1 MVADSVDY
9 LEYKTGRRSEGVCF
23 ASQTFI
29 SKLTAGIS
37 TFITSLVLEKVSF
50 IQPINDVP
58 VLDQPQQVFDGMF
71 IMVSIIPMISLAL
84 AAVPMIF
91 NDYTGKKKEEIQ
103 KALAERRENANVN
116 G

>member
-1 MVADSVDY
+1 
-9 LEYKTGRRSEGVCF
+9 
-23 ASQTFI
+23 
-29 SKLTAGIS
+29 
-37 TFITSLVLEKVSF
+37 
-50 IQPINDVP
+50 
-58 VLDQPQQVFDGMF
+58 
-71 IMVSIIPMISLAL
+71 MISLAL